1 MKKTLLFGFA
11 LGLILSGCN
20 KDEDLNN
27 AGTNGVSF
35 TSYMIGS
42 RATDTAWEPN
52 DEIGVY
58 MQNAGLEGY
67 ANVNVKYAN
76 SEADC
81 NKFTSDSPIT
91 YPEGGTGNCEFYG
104 CLSLQWGH
112 R

>member
-11 LGLILSGCN
+11 LGMILSGCN

-58 MQNAGLEGY
+58 MQNAGTEGY

-76 SEADC
+76 SEADN
-81 NKFTSDSPIT
+81 NKFISASPIT
-91 YPEGGTGNCEFYG
+91 YSGGRNGNCEFYG